1 MHANLNEQI
10 KVFLELQT
18 NYYHRYPANIWLMDD
33 KMQVYVR
40 WGQHINNAGITFYS
54 LDIAN
59 VEIFL
64 EEDRGKGYFVAFLEE
79 LEAWFTGNIY
89 IENVLNERLER
100 FFASRKGYERM
111 IGSNPPCFL
120 RRES

>member
-1 MHANLNEQI
+1 MHASLNDQI
-10 KVFLELQT
+10 KVFLELIA
-18 NYYHRYPANIWLMDD
+18 NYYGYPANKWLMDN

-40 WGQHINNAGITFYS
+40 WGRHINNAGITFYS